1 MALLDSM
8 ILTACM
14 GMSGQ
19 SNDACVKAL
28 QAGTKQSGVEQ
39 NVSIYEKRQTKN
51 LEYTANDWFGKQ
63 AVGIVGGAVW
73 LGKSVS
79 ERKAAFGIYGPL
91 HMEVG
96 EKLTQ
101 MVFKWT
107 F

>member
-39 NVSIYEKRQTKN
+39 NVNTYESRQTKG
-51 LEYTANDWFGKQ
+51 LERTAYDIFGRST
-63 AVGIVGGAVW
+63 VGVVGGAVW

-79 ERKAAFGIYGPL
+79 EKKASFGIYGPL

-96 EKLTQ
+96 QKLTQ
-101 MVFKWT
+101 MVLKWT

>member
-19 SNDACVKAL
+19 SNDACQKAL
-28 QAGTKQSGVEQ
+28 TASAKQSGVEQ
-39 NVSIYEKRQTKN
+39 SVNTYEKHQTKS
-51 LEYTANDWFGKQ
+51 LEYKAYDWFGKQ
-63 AVGIVGGAVW
+63 TVGVVGGAVW

-79 ERKAAFGIYGPL
+79 EKKASFGIYGPIS
-91 HMEVG
+91 MDVG
-96 EKLTQ
+96 QKLTQ
-101 MVFKWT
+101 LVLKWT

>member
-14 GMSGQ
+14 GLSGQ

-39 NVSIYEKRQTKN
+39 NVNSYETRQTKG
-51 LEYTANDWFGKQ
+51 LEYKAYDWFGKQ
-63 AVGIVGGAVW
+63 TVGVVGGAVW

-91 HMEVG
+91 HMEVS